1 MESYSLRSYN
11 QVKHISHGGLESNIV
26 LERQKLLV
34 STICFKC
41 SFFVVFLFFNPKK
54 GASALGSMVCEL

>member
-1 MESYSLRSYN
+1 M
-11 QVKHISHGGLESNIV
+11 KHISHGGLESNIV

-54 GASALGSMVCEL
+54 GASALGSMACEL